1 MRHRTQG
8 GTVLDMLLSLE
19 STTRT
24 GARFITPSFAETFYS
39 YADIL
44 KRIKTAAATLQGNGV
59 KPGDRVAVILP
70 TSIQFFDAFL
80 GTQLAGGL
88 PTALYPPFRLGKLDE
103 YFARLREMLNRIGA
117 RFLIT
122 DSRIKK
128 LLGGATTVESLTRVF
143 DAKELFETSSAKPED
158 WKIIE
163 IREDDPVFL
172 QFSSGTTLKPKAV
185 QVSHVNLIENLKMMG
200 NTLDHLDPKERDGTE
215 AERGCV
221 SWLPLYHDMG
231 LVGCLYLGLS
241 YPATITYMGPEMF
254 VGFPA
259 MWLQALSRYKAVIST
274 APNFAYGLCLHKI
287 KDSEMEG
294 VDLSHWLLALNGAEP
309 IDTDTMN
316 RFAERFGQWGFKKSA
331 LTPVYGLA
339 EAGLGVT
346 FSTVGEEPIVIEFDR
361 DLLSTEGRAARGPG
375 RKLPS
380 VGKPLQGLHIEIRD
394 PDGVAVPE
402 TWVGRIFISGPSIT
416 KGYYNDPEMTA
427 NILGPDGWLDTGD
440 LGFLFEGNLYI
451 AGRAKDLIILRGRN
465 YAPQEFE
472 DPLYELDG
480 IRLGCSVAVST
491 SVEGQGEQLIIL
503 AEKDARSDRPD
514 ADIAAD
520 IKARL
525 LATVSMEPWHVEML
539 EPGTLPRTSSGKLRR
554 SEALRQFLAGEL
566 TPPEKVTTLRILKE
580 VAKSQIAWARFGFT
594 NRK

>member
-1 MRHRTQG
+1 MKFQTQS

-19 STTRT
+19 SVTTR
-24 GARFITPSFAETFYS
+24 GARFVTPSFSEKFYPYS
-39 YADIL
+39 DIL
-44 KRIKTAAATLQGNGV
+44 NRIKVSAATLQRHGL

-80 GTQLAGGL
+80 GAQLAGGI

-128 LLGGATTVESLTRVF
+128 LLGAATTVEALEQVL
-143 DAKELFETSSAKPED
+143 DAKELFETASVKAHD
-158 WKIIE
+158 WRE
-163 IREDDPVFL
+163 IDVKEDDPVFL
-172 QFSSGTTLKPKAV
+172 QFSSGTTLQPKAV
-185 QVSHVNLIENLKMMG
+185 QVSHLNLIENLKMMG
-200 NTLDHLDPKERDGTE
+200 NTLDHAYRDGTE
-215 AERGCV
+215 ADRGCV
-221 SWLPLYHDMG
+221 TWLPLYHDMG

-259 MWLQALSRYKAVIST
+259 MWLQAMSKYKAVIST

-287 KDSEMEG
+287 KDSELEG
-294 VDLSHWLLALNGAEP
+294 VDLSNWLLALNGAEP

-316 RFAERFGQWGFKKSA
+316 RFAERFARWGFRREA
-331 LTPVYGLA
+331 MTPVYGLA

-346 FSTVGEEPIVIEFDR
+346 FPAIGAEPIVTEFDR
-361 DLLSTEGRAARGPG
+361 DLLSLDGRAERGIG

-380 VGKPLQGLHIEIRD
+380 VGKPLAGLHIEIRD
-394 PDGVAVPE
+394 PEGAAVPE
-402 TWVGRIFISGPSIT
+402 GWVGRIFVSGPSIT
-416 KGYYNDPEMTA
+416 KGYYNDPQMTA
-427 NILGPDGWLDTGD
+427 NIIGEDGWLDTGD
-440 LGFLFEGNLYI
+440 LGFQFEGNLYI

-472 DPLYELDG
+472 DPLYELGG
-480 IRLGCSVAVST
+480 IRLGCAVAVST
-491 SVEGQGEQLIIL
+491 TVEGQGEQLIIL
-503 AEKDARSDRPD
+503 AEKDSRSERPD
-514 ADIAAD
+514 EDIAAD
-520 IKARL
+520 IRKRL
-525 LATVSMEPWHVEML
+525 LATVSLDPWHVELL

-580 VAKSQIAWARFGFT
+580 VAKSQIAWARFSLT
-594 NRK
+594 KK

>member
-1 MRHRTQG
+1 MKFQTQS

-19 STTRT
+19 SVTTR
-24 GARFITPSFAETFYS
+24 GARFVTPSFAEKFYPYS
-39 YADIL
+39 DIL
-44 KRIKTAAATLQGNGV
+44 NRIKVSAATLQNHGL

-70 TSIQFFDAFL
+70 TSIHFFDAFL
-80 GTQLAGGL
+80 GAQLAGGI

-122 DSRIKK
+122 DGRIKK
-128 LLGGATTVESLTRVF
+128 LLGAATTVGALEQVL
-143 DAKELFETSSAKPED
+143 DAKELFETSSLKARD
-158 WKIIE
+158 WRE
-163 IREDDPVFL
+163 IDVREDDPVFL
-172 QFSSGTTLKPKAV
+172 QFSSGTTLQPKAV
-185 QVSHVNLIENLKMMG
+185 QVSHVNLIENLKTMG
-200 NTLDHLDPKERDGTE
+200 NTLDHAYRDGTE
-215 AERGCV
+215 ADRGCV
-221 SWLPLYHDMG
+221 TWLPLYHDMG

-259 MWLQALSRYKAVIST
+259 MWLQAMSKYKAVIST

-294 VDLSHWLLALNGAEP
+294 VDLSNWLLALNGAEP

-316 RFAERFGQWGFKKSA
+316 RFAERFARWGFRRDA
-331 LTPVYGLA
+331 MTPVYGLA

-346 FSTVGEEPIVIEFDR
+346 FPTIGAEPIVTEFDR
-361 DLLSTEGRAARGPG
+361 DLLSTEGRAERGIG

-380 VGKPLQGLHIEIRD
+380 VGKPLAGLSIEIRD
-394 PDGVAVPE
+394 PEGTAVPE
-402 TWVGRIFISGPSIT
+402 GWVGRIFVNGPSIT

-427 NILGPDGWLDTGD
+427 NIIGADGWLDTGD
-440 LGFLFEGNLYI
+440 LGFTFEGNLYI

-480 IRLGCSVAVST
+480 IRLGCAIAVST

-503 AEKDARSDRPD
+503 AEKDSRTERADED
-514 ADIAAD
+514 IIADIR
-520 IKARL
+520 KRL
-525 LATVSMEPWHVEML
+525 LATVSLDPWHVELL

-580 VAKSQIAWARFGFT
+580 VAKSQIAWARFSLT
-594 NRK
+594 KK